1 MWTNPFSSFGWPN
14 EIPSEGLSHNER
26 LNVAKG
32 NINVLLL
39 KIKKYPFRSISKGIN
54 AIYKF
59 SILILYIYFLYFTF
73 FKNKNDL
80 IKFLG
85 YVSLSYFVARTLF
98 FSFNGMFETRY
109 TVTIV
114 PFMELFICLCFFLKN
129 FFKKMMN
136 TF

>member
-32 NINVLLL
+32 NINALLL
-39 KIKKYPFRSISKGIN
+39 KIEKYPFRSISKGIN

-73 FKNKNDL
+73 FK
-80 IKFLG
+80 
-85 YVSLSYFVARTLF
+85 
-98 FSFNGMFETRY
+98 
-109 TVTIV
+109 
-114 PFMELFICLCFFLKN
+114 
-129 FFKKMMN
+129 
-136 TF
+136 